1 MLCYGLIIMG
11 QSSSLAQKLAEAF
24 KWSNKQSR
32 QRTVQSD
39 SIDMQSDQ
47 ITALA
52 RQLEVEKRR
61 NSQLTLLWE
70 LSQRFETL
78 LDEPVAAQLAVNTL
92 ERGID
97 CSYVCLY
104 LQDMERNE
112 FIVLASAG
120 KQASLIPP
128 GYRQNITRGIMGRA
142 ARLRKTQV
150 INDTRFDSDYF
161 SFENETS
168 LSTMMVPLIYNG
180 YLKGMIKINNDFPNA
195 FHGGDVTLAEAVAV
209 ELVRAWER
217 SNYHQHLKELIQAG
231 ISLSTMLEPH
241 TVVQEIATITRQAL
255 QACYVSV
262 TLLDQTGK
270 FIQKASSGL
279 APKLHQ
285 YLEKERP
292 ENNLAQ
298 ATLNASQSFRI
309 RDIRKNPLTAKIE
322 IDNSGLRSVMAI
334 PIRLHRLSIGTILA
348 FGKEGEI
355 FFSESD
361 ESLASLL
368 SSQSAAAVESTWLYE
383 ELRNTLA
390 TTTQLY
396 QVSFQILQTEELGQA
411 VKVILDAACK
421 VANASSAGIVL
432 FKQDHEIEIQAGA
445 DANGIQENIQHP
457 INLIE
462 QVMSSG
468 TSIFLSDQS
477 MTQVCFPIQTHLR
490 KYGGL
495 WLKVAESINYDSRH
509 TAALQTLANQL
520 ERAILLIE
528 SRRQA
533 KEIEDAYKELEA
545 AYDHTLAALMSA
557 LDARDRETEGH
568 SIRVSQMS
576 GYLGEAMKLEPR
588 ELKALERGSL
598 LHDIGKI
605 GISDTILHKPA
616 PLNEAEWKTMRLHPD
631 IGARIVEDIPFLQDT
646 MPVIQFHQERWNG
659 SGYPAG
665 LTGKDIPLLARIFSV
680 VDAFDALTSHRP
692 YRQKI
697 TAEEAVEY
705 LREQAGILFDPDIV
719 LAFEKLVLA
728 GRASDLLES
737 G

>member
-1 MLCYGLIIMG
+1 MG

-24 KWSNKQSR
+24 KRSNKHNG
-32 QRTVQSD
+32 QRIIRSD
-39 SIDMQSDQ
+39 SVDMQSDQ
-47 ITALA
+47 ITALT
-52 RQLEVEKRR
+52 RQLEAEKRR

-70 LSQRFETL
+70 LSQQFETL

-104 LQDMERNE
+104 LQDIERKE

-120 KQASLIPP
+120 KKANLIPP
-128 GYRQNITRGIMGRA
+128 GYRQNLTGGIMGRA
-142 ARLRKTQV
+142 ARLRKTQLT
-150 INDTRFDSDYF
+150 NDTRLDPDYF

-168 LSTMMVPLIYNG
+168 LSTLIVPLIDNG
-180 YLKGMIKINNDFPNA
+180 HLKGMIKVSNDAPNA
-195 FHGGDVTLAEAVAV
+195 FHGGDVILAEAVAV

-217 SNYHQHLKELIQAG
+217 SSYHQHLKELIQAG
-231 ISLSTMLEPH
+231 ISLSTMIEPQA
-241 TVVQEIATITRQAL
+241 VVQEIATVTRQAL

-262 TLLDQTGK
+262 TLLDQRGNFT
-270 FIQKASSGL
+270 QKASSGL
-279 APKLHQ
+279 APKLHK
-285 YLEKERP
+285 YLEKERS
-292 ENNLAQ
+292 ENSLAQ

-322 IDNSGLRSVMAI
+322 IDHSGLRSVMAI

-348 FGKEGEI
+348 FGKDGEI
-355 FFSESD
+355 FFTESD

-368 SSQSAAAVESTWLYE
+368 SSQSAAAVESTWLYQ
-383 ELRNTLA
+383 ELRSTLS

-396 QVSFQILQTEELGQA
+396 QVSFQILQTEELNQA

-421 VANASSAGIVL
+421 VANASSAGVVL
-432 FKQDHEIEIQAGA
+432 FTQDNEIEIKVGA
-445 DANGIQENIQHP
+445 DASGIREDIQHP
-457 INLIE
+457 MSLID
-462 QVMSSG
+462 QAMSSG

-477 MTQVCFPIQTHLR
+477 TTQVCFPIQTHLR

-495 WLKVAESINYDSRH
+495 WLKVSESINYDSRH

-533 KEIEDAYKELEA
+533 KEIEDAYEELEVT
-545 AYDHTLAALMSA
+545 YDRTLAALMSA

-576 GYLGEAMKLEPR
+576 CTLGEAMKLEPR

-605 GISDTILHKPA
+605 GISDTILHKPG
-616 PLNEAEWKTMRLHPD
+616 PLSETEWKTMRLHPD

-646 MPVIQFHQERWNG
+646 IPVIQFHQERWNG

-665 LTGKDIPLLARIFSV
+665 LAGKDIPLLARMFAV

-692 YRQKI
+692 YRQKT
-697 TAEEAVEY
+697 TAGEALAY
-705 LREQAGILFDPDIV
+705 LREQAEVLFDPDIV
-719 LAFEKLVLA
+719 LAFEKLVLE
-728 GRASDLLES
+728 GRASDLLAS